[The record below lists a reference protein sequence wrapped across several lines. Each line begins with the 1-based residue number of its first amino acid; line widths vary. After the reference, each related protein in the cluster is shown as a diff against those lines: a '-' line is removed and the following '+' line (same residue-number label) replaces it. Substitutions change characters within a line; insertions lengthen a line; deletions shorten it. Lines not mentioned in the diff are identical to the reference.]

1 MRLVDGSVVVKM
13 SRQGNGLV
21 IGTAADVLHTRFFI
35 STFVSSTGNDICAV
49 VARPSR
55 CIDAV
60 GVVER
65 GVVTRC
71 IVYCKLEVE
80 RKPFQQSMQ
89 VEINTCVKLE
99 LASGVLV
106 VTGCIVVGKDIAVV
120 NLASAKEHAVEDIAV
135 YTH

>member
-65 GVVTRC
+65 RIVTCC
-71 IVYCKLEVE
+71 IVHRKLEVE
-80 RKPFQQSMQ
+80 RKPFQQLVQ
-89 VEINTCVKLE
+89 VKVNTRVELE
-99 LASGVLV
+99 LAAGVFI
-106 VTGCIVVGKDIAVV
+106 VTGSIVVGKDVAVV
-120 NLASAKEHAVEDIAV
+120 NLASRKEHPVEDIAV

>member
-35 STFVSSTGNDICAV
+35 GSFVAGTGNDICAV

-55 CIDAV
+55 SIDAV

-80 RKPFQQSMQ
+80 
-89 VEINTCVKLE
+89 
-99 LASGVLV
+99 
-106 VTGCIVVGKDIAVV
+106 
-120 NLASAKEHAVEDIAV
+120 
-135 YTH
+135 